1 VRIRFAKTHQS
12 GLRRQLVDVTDLNEA
27 ALELTLYGL
36 YTPDIIWAPAWA
48 RSIKINADQDQMV
61 QVKIHLIINAQHGC
75 KEGLCP
81 DSLDM

>member
-1 VRIRFAKTHQS
+1 MACTPKTS
-12 GLRRQLVDVTDLNEA
+12 FG
-27 ALELTLYGL
+27 
-36 YTPDIIWAPAWA
+36 APAWA

-81 DSLDM
+81 DSLDMWTALSPLAPGQP